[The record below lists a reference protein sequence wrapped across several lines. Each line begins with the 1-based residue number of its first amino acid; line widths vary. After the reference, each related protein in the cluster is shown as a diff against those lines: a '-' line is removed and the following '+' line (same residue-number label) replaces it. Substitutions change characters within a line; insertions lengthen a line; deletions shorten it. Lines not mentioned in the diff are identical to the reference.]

1 MESPKNNVRSVL
13 TVLPIGQGACN
24 LVEVYDNSNKLVFLG
39 MVDCGNKNECFFN
52 YSNVSDSFKYL
63 REKMKAR
70 AQAIYGAGV
79 NDDQIYLDLFILT
92 HQDGD
97 HHNKFL
103 NLLEGYVVGN
113 MNNLTLN
120 KGGYIYNYKDNS
132 ILSYPYLY
140 IKPETYGLTDKLN
153 IIIQNEY
160 SSTGDDNKFLINIIG
175 MLKVIINKN
184 LSTNRFTVATS
195 YSSKSQKTFNFKI
208 DQNKVF
214 IGRDTQNPYEISD
227 KDLLCRGLP
236 GWEYYIVL
244 KAFCESAEGKAAIG
258 KRKLTELI
266 KKQLKRWLIDDYKA
280 LDQIKVVLQSR
291 NRSLCII
298 GEFWKG
304 GANYETQ
311 AQNFV
316 KRISARTKT
325 YVDRAKSDYSYK
337 IKNGNTTVG
346 TVKVLCNLEI
356 EKLNKINN
364 IENSHG
370 AGPNYKNGSSLVTLW
385 TIGDTKYLFPGD
397 ATVHTM
403 MHLNTEYTNLPK
415 NEQEIC
421 TECVKRES
429 AIMTAPHHG
438 SDHSSKGKKQPASS
452 ETKYQGDWGIYREFL
467 DNYKPSAVTISAG
480 RNYGFGHPGPEFV
493 KATDYYFNSNQQEYN
508 NDHIIY
514 TCIHEDSKN
523 KYYGLYQTSSPIYS
537 TLQYDENVKKV
548 YFQRLQFNNSITPNY
563 EIVNESKIAC
573 QCNPNLSNY
582 ITLDVKSCTGCSPK
596 FIDESSRSSDRFKD
610 YICETTIS
618 DDEDNEDEDDKT
630 SLAICSMKRKPS
642 RLDDDKNEM
651 PNPVK
656 KRRAGEDEDEE
667 VEMKG
672 AAKERLYYKS
682 MSEMPRP
689 IKR

>member
-1 MESPKNNVRSVL
+1 MESVL

-39 MVDCGNKNECFFN
+39 MVDCGNKNEHFSN

-70 AQAIYGAGV
+70 AQAIYGAGI

-97 HHNKFL
+97 HHNKFS
-103 NLLEGYVVGN
+103 E
-113 MNNLTLN
+113 
-120 KGGYIYNYKDNS
+120 
-132 ILSYPYLY
+132 
-140 IKPETYGLTDKLN
+140 
-153 IIIQNEY
+153 
-160 SSTGDDNKFLINIIG
+160 LIE
-175 MLKVIINKN
+175 
-184 LSTNRFTVATS
+184 
-195 YSSKSQKTFNFKI
+195 NFI
-208 DQNKVF
+208 QNKVF
-214 IGRDTQNPYEISD
+214 GYDVKQFVLYKNNEYLNPPMSVCADYSKSEYKYEYELNKVLITHIYEYDKEKVEIKFPDKCVYVMEKTDTNKCKISKKGAFKYNKVTINEHNAIVQIDRKDNIYSFTDEDIALRDNYNHD
-227 KDLLCRGLP
+227 
-236 GWEYYIVL
+236 GWKYYIAL
-244 KAFCESAEGKAAIG
+244 KAFVEYSIDMKNSTIIKESEKWFLALFQTKED
-258 KRKLTELI
+258 I
-266 KKQLKRWLIDDYKA
+266 KDFFIFGEPAQF
-280 LDQIKVVLQSR
+280 V
-291 NRSLCII
+291 I
-298 GEFWKG
+298 GEFLKG
-304 GANYETQ
+304 GASYEKQ
-311 AQNFV
+311 ANNFV

-325 YVDRAKSDYSYK
+325 YVDRAKSDYSYE

-356 EKLNKINN
+356 GDLNKIS
-364 IENSHG
+364 IKDSHG

-480 RNYGFGHPGPEFV
+480 RNYGFGHPGPEFI
-493 KATDYYFNSNQQEYN
+493 KATDCYFNNRGANE
-508 NDHIIY
+508 HIIY

-537 TLQYDENVKKV
+537 TLQYDGGDRNVR
-548 YFQRLQFNNSITPNY
+548 FQRLQFNNSITPNY

-573 QCNPNLSNY
+573 QCNRNLSNY

-596 FIDESSRSSDRFKD
+596 FIDESSRSSDWFKD
-610 YICETTIS
+610 YICETTIAE
-618 DDEDNEDEDDKT
+618 DENNEDEDDKT

-656 KRRAGEDEDEE
+656 KRREGEDEE

-672 AAKERLYYKS
+672 AAKERSNHKP

-689 IKR
+689 VKRRRTV

>member
-1 MESPKNNVRSVL
+1 MQKRAENENAGSTQEIKY
-13 TVLPIGQGACN
+13 N
-24 LVEVYDNSNKLVFLG
+24 LL
-39 MVDCGNKNECFFN
+39 
-52 YSNVSDSFKYL
+52 
-63 REKMKAR
+63 
-70 AQAIYGAGV
+70 
-79 NDDQIYLDLFILT
+79 LDLFILT

-97 HHNKFL
+97 HWI
-103 NLLEGYVVGN
+103 LLEKMLEYVKGYVC
-113 MNNLTLN
+113 
-120 KGGYIYNYKDNS
+120 YKN
-132 ILSYPYLY
+132 PRT
-140 IKPETYGLTDKLN
+140 ENTDKSLYCEEEKNISGSSVKYKILYKLEYKKKSGHSYSYFVFIDNYIMKVFFQNDGNRTELIYENESVKLTRICDKNGEVTYKLN
-153 IIIQNEY
+153 GEIINNVPTQYAEIIYYFDMLQNNINYTKEHVEY
-160 SSTGDDNKFLINIIG
+160 ELNAGSKVKPAITNFLRGGDDYARKAKTFSKGFSQHLSETTKRIA
-175 MLKVIINKN
+175 
-184 LSTNRFTVATS
+184 STNKYTE
-195 YSSKSQKTFNFKI
+195 NIFKNGYVSI
-208 DQNKVF
+208 
-214 IGRDTQNPYEISD
+214 
-227 KDLLCRGLP
+227 DLLCGT
-236 GWEYYIVL
+236 VN
-244 KAFCESAEGKAAIG
+244 GKSNSMNLNLNVDNA
-258 KRKLTELI
+258 
-266 KKQLKRWLIDDYKA
+266 KKY
-280 LDQIKVVLQSR
+280 
-291 NRSLCII
+291 N
-298 GEFWKG
+298 
-304 GANYETQ
+304 
-311 AQNFV
+311 
-316 KRISARTKT
+316 
-325 YVDRAKSDYSYK
+325 
-337 IKNGNTTVG
+337 IKNAT
-346 TVKVLCNLEI
+346 
-356 EKLNKINN
+356 
-364 IENSHG
+364 S
-370 AGPNYKNGSSLVTLW
+370 AVTLW
-385 TIGDTKYLFPGD
+385 TIGDTKYLFTGD

-438 SDHSSKGKKQPASS
+438 SDHSSMGKKIVADKAKYS
-452 ETKYQGDWGIYREFL
+452 EMPDRYKGDWGIYREFL
-467 DNYKPSAVTISAG
+467 DNYKPSAVTISAV

-493 KATDYYFNSNQQEYN
+493 KATDCYFNNTGANE
-508 NDHIIY
+508 HIIY

>member
-1 MESPKNNVRSVL
+1 MESVL

-24 LVEVYDNSNKLVFLG
+24 LVEVYDNSNELVFLG
-39 MVDCGNKNECFFN
+39 MVDCGNKTNEQAFN
-52 YSNVSDSFKYL
+52 VAGYSGELNSNVNASYQYL

-70 AQAIYGAGV
+70 AQAFYGAGV
-79 NDDQIYLDLFILT
+79 NADQIYLDLFILT

-120 KGGYIYNYKDNS
+120 KGGYIYSYKDNS

-140 IKPETYGLTDKLN
+140 SKLETYGLTDKLN

-160 SSTGDDNKFLINIIG
+160 SSTGDDNIFLINIIN

-184 LSTNRFTVATS
+184 PSTNRFTVATS
-195 YSSKSQKTFNFKI
+195 YPSKRQKTFNFKI

-227 KDLLCRGLP
+227 KDLLCKGLP

-244 KAFCESAEGKAAIG
+244 KAFCESAKGKAAIG

-280 LDQIKVVLQSR
+280 LDQIKAVLQSR

-298 GEFWKG
+298 GEFLKG
-304 GANYETQ
+304 GASYEKQ
-311 AQNFV
+311 ANNFV

-325 YVDRAKSDYSYK
+325 YVDRAKSDYSYE

-356 EKLNKINN
+356 ADLNKIS
-364 IENSHG
+364 IKDSHG
-370 AGPNYKNGSSLVTLW
+370 TGPNYKNGSSLVTLW

-403 MHLNTEYTNLPK
+403 MYLNTEYNKLPK
-415 NEQEIC
+415 DEHETC
-421 TECVKRES
+421 AECVKRQS

-493 KATDYYFNSNQQEYN
+493 KATDCYFNNRGANE
-508 NDHIIY
+508 HIIY

-537 TLQYDENVKKV
+537 TLQYDGGDRNVR
-548 YFQRLQFNNSITPNY
+548 FQRLQFNNSITPNY

-582 ITLDVKSCTGCSPK
+582 LTLDVGSCTGCSPK
-596 FIDESSRSSDRFKD
+596 FIDESSRSSDWFKD
-610 YICETTIS
+610 YICETTIAE
-618 DDEDNEDEDDKT
+618 DENNEGEDDKT
-630 SLAICSMKRKPS
+630 GLARCPMKGKHQ
-642 RLDDDKNEM
+642 DNE
-651 PNPVK
+651 
-656 KRRAGEDEDEE
+656 EEE

-672 AAKERLYYKS
+672 AAKERSNHKP
-682 MSEMPRP
+682 MSEIPRP
-689 IKR
+689 VKRRRTE